1 MAIVSPNTS
10 IMKTYLLFLPLLCL
24 PLFLSAQE
32 VLLFDDTP
40 AQTVVYRYTQLSGPS
55 APALQQIFRLL
66 QPQQTPQASLDVYYR
81 YQLRILEGTN
91 SLKNC
96 IQWEEVTADRA
107 PRPFGFTFEDL
118 LAPSGMIYNLE
129 LLADGEVVATKCVE
143 QQLGQALPGYT
154 FDFTE
159 VAGGV
164 FYTLRIS
171 GLTFKYESRHVQAVQ
186 QRMRAIDQYFIAADK
201 LTALHR
207 SLTAFRQLEPQPQQL
222 DSYRQQLR
230 SYEEQLR
237 KICTA
242 PFWNALELD
251 ASNAHDPEQLKVKKM
266 ACQEEVIA
274 WQNWLEALVANLH
287 ILYFEQGLAAY
298 QSGQLHAA
306 SDAFHASLRANDCYA
321 PSHYFLAAMDFEQG
335 KVEDAAQR
343 IRLVLNRYNPDPHL
357 REEANHLASGV
368 VRYYLEMGQDAV
380 AVRRYPEG
388 VASYQQALAFSESIK
403 GFSFGQA
410 EALSRIQEAYYLDFH
425 NQLDQV
431 VYAQKAG
438 QYQRALEQLNE
449 ALAFQERFRVNSTA
463 DTEGLARGIV
473 NDLHQ
478 AQLAEIRGYRYQG
491 EWDQALVAVASAEKL
506 LQAYPGMV
514 AQPQQLAQEK
524 QQVLLGKYQKML
536 ASAEAFIQQQQYDQA
551 LTEAEG
557 SLQFVQHY
565 QLGSSQERESQR
577 LITRV
582 QQYRYERFVRGG
594 DRARQQGSYASA
606 LEQYQRAQALEKEV
620 ALLSPNSSLA
630 AQMKSTALLEAERIH
645 QFVLRQSADDNE
657 QLQQAKAEIEI
668 LANRFGIHHDP
679 QLKGI
684 LSQLEEQQCT
694 NARDLLLPREE
705 DQLAREQQARD
716 YLAARATL
724 ARIDQLLKAY
734 PNCTLSEASLRMSER
749 IVAACAAY
757 QETIQAAARAEQ
769 QQQFGQAIELYVTA
783 KAQYAD
789 ASVQARL
796 APHPALNLDAYIVDH
811 QNYRM
816 PLAAAHY
823 YLDQRQHE
831 RALELLRL
839 MTNRGVELRQTEDLQ
854 LRLGSALAVR
864 DYVATASWKEAF
876 YGFIA
881 KEERKAYKPLC
892 RSFRKQWKRMV

>member
-1 MAIVSPNTS
+1 
-10 IMKTYLLFLPLLCL
+10 MKTYLLFLPLFFLS
-24 PLFLSAQE
+24 LFLPAQE

-66 QPQQTPQASLDVYYR
+66 QPQHTQQASLDVYYR

-91 SLKNC
+91 SLKNY
-96 IQWEEVTADRA
+96 IQWEAVTADRA
-107 PRPFGFTFEDL
+107 PRPLGFTFEDL
-118 LAPSGMIYNLE
+118 LAPNGVTYNLE

-143 QQLGQALPGYT
+143 QQLGQTLPGYT

-164 FYTLRIS
+164 FYTLRVS
-171 GLTFKYESRHVQAVQ
+171 ELTFKYESRHVQAVQ
-186 QRMRAIDQYFIAADK
+186 QRIRAIDQYLIAKDK

-242 PFWNALELD
+242 PFWNILELD
-251 ASNAHDPEQLKVKKM
+251 TPSTHDPEQLKAAQR
-266 ACQEEVIA
+266 ACQEEVNA
-274 WQNWLEALVANLH
+274 WQNWLNELTANLH
-287 ILYFEQGLAAY
+287 ILYFEQGVAAY
-298 QSGQLHAA
+298 QNGQLRAA
-306 SDAFHASLRANDCYA
+306 SEAFHASLRTNDCYA
-321 PSHYFLAAMDFEQG
+321 PSHYFLAALDFDQG
-335 KVEDAAQR
+335 KIEDAAQR
-343 IRLVLNRYNPDPHL
+343 IRLVLNRYNPDPQI
-357 REEANHLASGV
+357 REDASHLASGI
-368 VRYYLEMGQDAV
+368 VRFYLDAGQHAV
-380 AVRRYPEG
+380 ALRRYPEG
-388 VASYQQALAFSESIK
+388 IASYQQALAFSESIK
-403 GFSFGQA
+403 GFHFGQA
-410 EALSRIQEAYYLDFH
+410 EARSRMQEAYYLDFH
-425 NQLDQV
+425 DQLDQV
-431 VYAQKAG
+431 VYTRKTG
-438 QYQRALEQLNE
+438 QYELALEQLNA
-449 ALAFQERFRVNSTA
+449 ALEFQERFRVNSTA

-491 EWDQALVAVASAEKL
+491 EWDQALAAVASAEKL

-524 QQVLLGKYQKML
+524 QQVLLGKFQKMV
-536 ASAEAFIQQQQYDQA
+536 ASAEALIQQQQYDQA
-551 LTEAEG
+551 LTEAAA
-557 SLQFVQHY
+557 SLQFVKAY

-582 QQYRYERFVRGG
+582 QQYRYDRFVQGG
-594 DRARQQGSYASA
+594 NRAQQQGNYASA

-630 AQMKSTALLEAERIH
+630 QQIKTTALLEAERIY

-657 QLQQAKAEIEI
+657 QLQQAEEEIQV
-668 LANRFGIHHDP
+668 LANRFGIVREA
-679 QLKGI
+679 QLVRI
-684 LSQLEEQQCT
+684 LDQLNEQQCT

-705 DQLAREQQARD
+705 DQLAQEQQAKD

-724 ARIDQLLKAY
+724 SRIDELLKAY
-734 PNCTLSEASLRMSER
+734 PNCALSEASLLMNER

-757 QETIQAAARAEQ
+757 QEAIQAGERAES
-769 QQQFGQAIELYVTA
+769 QQQFGQAIEHYVAA
-783 KAQYAD
+783 KDNYAD

-796 APHPALNLDAYIVDH
+796 VPHPALNLHAYIVDH
-811 QNYRM
+811 DNYRM
-816 PLAAAHY
+816 PLAGAHY
-823 YLDQRQHE
+823 YLDQREHE
-831 RALELLRL
+831 RALELLGL
-839 MTNRGVELRQTEDLQ
+839 MIDRGVDLRQTEGLQ

-864 DYVATASWKEAF
+864 HYVATASWKDTF
-876 YGFIA
+876 YGFVA
-881 KEERKAYKPLC
+881 KEERKAYKPLY
-892 RSFRKQWKRMV
+892 RSFRKQWRRMV